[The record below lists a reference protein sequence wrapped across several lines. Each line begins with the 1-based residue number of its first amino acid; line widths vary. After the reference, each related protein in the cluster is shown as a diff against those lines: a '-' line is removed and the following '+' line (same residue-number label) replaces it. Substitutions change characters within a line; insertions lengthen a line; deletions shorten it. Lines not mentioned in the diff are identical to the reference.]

1 MKIKINYLFF
11 NLYLFLATR
20 KYFNNMKRKSTPQMI
35 YFDLNNMFLSLLCD
49 IFSSNKIS
57 RNMDFSNES
66 KFGNWL
72 RQTRLDLC
80 RIAMFIT
87 KEYLRQF
94 LIKGCARMS
103 VQKCGVTH
111 KSFIP

>member
-49 IFSSNKIS
+49 IFS
-57 RNMDFSNES
+57 
-66 KFGNWL
+66 
-72 RQTRLDLC
+72 
-80 RIAMFIT
+80 
-87 KEYLRQF
+87 
-94 LIKGCARMS
+94 
-103 VQKCGVTH
+103 
-111 KSFIP
+111 